1 MIGRTF
7 IFLFL
12 LLPYV
17 THAQVTMEDFLQ
29 AAWEEPSL
37 KSFANQNQFLSSK
50 PYRLAPVQRLEFRT
64 ESNQLDP
71 ARQDYAL
78 RINPANPWEMKRNN
92 QYFRTYQETLQLDRD
107 RLLKQSLQAR
117 YQVIINWLYYQ
128 ELSELKAN
136 DKQNS
141 ERLLLI
147 LEGQRYSDFF
157 DAEDY
162 IKLKLDQVDK
172 AIELEETHF
181 EIDNQQ
187 RKVEALHEQAR
198 GKTLLWPTDAVVSI
212 KRLEAIVDSL
222 TQLAIIGGEVQY
234 REKKIDLTTHEWQL
248 EKSNINV
255 GFLQAQYQPYRVEQ
269 GRKPWN
275 LSLGVTIPVFNP
287 NKGDMTKR
295 KLEVIEAE
303 GDLDVARG
311 EQQAGRELMHAKIKS
326 LIQRYNEVDNM
337 TENLN
342 VSSMASILQQFNSSN
357 PSATIQFQS
366 KLIKLKTIS
375 ARLRQ
380 EILLSYIEY
389 LGYSEVIQHRPLVN
403 FLSPILTPIE
413 P

>member
-1 MIGRTF
+1 MIGRKF

-12 LLPYV
+12 FLPYV
-17 THAQVTMEDFLQ
+17 TNAQVTMEDFLQ

-303 GDLDVARG
+303 GDLDVAKG

-403 FLSPILTPIE
+403 FLSPVLTPIE

>member
-1 MIGRTF
+1 MIGRKF

-12 LLPYV
+12 FLPYV
-17 THAQVTMEDFLQ
+17 TNAQVTMEDFLQ

-157 DAEDY
+157 DVEDY
-162 IKLKLDQVDK
+162 IKLKLEQVDK
-172 AIELEETHF
+172 TIELEETHF

-303 GDLDVARG
+303 GDLDVAKG

-403 FLSPILTPIE
+403 FLSPVLTPIE

>member
-7 IFLFL
+7 IYLFL

-37 KSFANQNQFLSSK
+37 KTFANQNQFLSSK
-50 PYRLAPVQRLEFRT
+50 PYRLSPVQRLEFRT

-92 QYFRTYQETLQLDRD
+92 QYFRTFQETLQLDRD

-222 TQLAIIGGEVQY
+222 TQLAIVGGEVQY

-303 GDLDVARG
+303 GDLDVAKG
-311 EQQAGRELMHAKIKS
+311 EQQTGRELMHAKIKS
-326 LIQRYNEVDNM
+326 LIQRYNEVGNM

-389 LGYSEVIQHRPLVN
+389 LGYSEVIQQRPLVN
-403 FLSPILTPIE
+403 FLSPLLTPIE